1 MEENNRRIVRNSIW
15 MYVRMLFIMVISL
28 YTSRVVLD
36 LLGVSDFGIYS
47 LVAGIVSIFTVI
59 SGTLN
64 SSVQRFINI
73 GIGKGERE
81 LTRAYF
87 SQRLTLY
94 LIALGSF
101 LLISQTLGLGV
112 VKEVLNIPAG
122 SEVAAL

>member
-59 SGTLN
+59 SGTLDRK
-64 SSVQRFINI
+64 SV
-73 GIGKGERE
+73 
-81 LTRAYF
+81 
-87 SQRLTLY
+87 
-94 LIALGSF
+94 
-101 LLISQTLGLGV
+101 V
-112 VKEVLNIPAG
+112 
-122 SEVAAL
+122 

>member
-1 MEENNRRIVRNSIW
+1 
-15 MYVRMLFIMVISL
+15 MLFIMAISL

-73 GIGKGERE
+73 GIGKGERD

-87 SQRLTLY
+87 SQSLTLY
-94 LIALGSF
+94 LIALGGF
-101 LLISQTLGLGV
+101 LLISPAF
-112 VKEVLNIPAG
+112 VLL
-122 SEVAAL
+122 VLY